1 MNTASLDLDL
11 VDAETES
18 EGLEEALTMT
28 RGVLRIDLLLREEET
43 GRKIEG

>member
-1 MNTASLDLDL
+1 MNTASLNLDL

-28 RGVLRIDLLLREEET
+28 RVLRIDLLLREEET